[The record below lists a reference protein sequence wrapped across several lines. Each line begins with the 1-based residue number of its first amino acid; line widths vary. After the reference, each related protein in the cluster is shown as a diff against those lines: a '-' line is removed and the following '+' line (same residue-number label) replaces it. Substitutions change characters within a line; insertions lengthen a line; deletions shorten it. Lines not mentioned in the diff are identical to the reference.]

1 MPIRHIGSLAQ
12 EVRRGYDA
20 RRRDCAVDHERSR
33 GYGEKKRYRS
43 HCIVNNVVLCTLWL
57 KLGRVRLNEGQFAQA
72 EQLGRKALSIAGGN
86 LAFESEALDLISG
99 ALRAQGRLAEANQI
113 QSDASRP

>member
-1 MPIRHIGSLAQ
+1 M
-12 EVRRGYDA
+12 
-20 RRRDCAVDHERSR
+20 
-33 GYGEKKRYRS
+33 
-43 HCIVNNVVLCTLWL
+43 VLCTLWL

-99 ALRAQGRLAEANQI
+99 ALRAQDKARIGEKAQCTRQYMSIL
-113 QSDASRP
+113 SRFLTQYRAV